1 MTPEQRRRELGI
13 GSETTGGTPV
23 PIKFCPQQFIYRPPE
38 SEYWRNRDFWSD
50 DEMTYGDD
58 GRPLLVAEAERRGA
72 ERLAVDH
79 KRLGKIEALQFV
91 RCHLMANYLCR
102 PDMCRKTMI
111 PNKKCECVEG
121 RMLAQI
127 VQDID
132 YEMQLTRD
140 QPPTPKL

>member
-1 MTPEQRRRELGI
+1 MQWVPEKREKPWWAESEFWNGDELELG
-13 GSETTGGTPV
+13 E
-23 PIKFCPQQFIYRPPE
+23 
-38 SEYWRNRDFWSD
+38 
-50 DEMTYGDD
+50 D
-58 GRPLLVAEAERRGA
+58 GVPLLVAEAQRRGA
-72 ERLAVDH
+72 ERLAIDH
-79 KRLGKIEALQFV
+79 VREGKIQALRFI